1 MFWKRRCKFGSDS
14 VQPEARLWW
23 LLYGEM
29 HNLLITESLTDKEN
43 KVIPCLPIGLF
54 GFAWTSLGP
63 PRVHWIAPMIFTT
76 IIGIANV
83 RHSCFLFFSFL
94 LILESKSVTNLST
107 VFYISILNRLHRRSL
122 WCVRSL
128 CHRRQRLLR
137 ATSSPELRPCI
148 RPQCMKT

>member
-1 MFWKRRCKFGSDS
+1 MFRKKRRKFGSDS

-29 HNLLITESLTDKEN
+29 NNIRITENLTDREN

-63 PRVHWIAPMIFTT
+63 PQVHWIAPMIFTT

-83 RHSCFLFFSFL
+83 RRLFFFFFLFFSFL
-94 LILESKSVTNLST
+94 FSAHYFGEAICN
-107 VFYISILNRLHRRSL
+107 
-122 WCVRSL
+122 
-128 CHRRQRLLR
+128 
-137 ATSSPELRPCI
+137 
-148 RPQCMKT
+148 